1 MRLWIM
7 LGVLALLGA
16 CGGGDD
22 GDNTGGQDLLA
33 QETEGGDAQALTADL
48 TGRIYRITLLEA
60 TATTKELN
68 KVWAKAIDEYK
79 LTLLFMVQEHDPVA
93 GTITAAFT
101 TGVSEAT
108 EADGVYTLVK
118 MMPALEPVTF
128 TAKLTGA
135 RFDIQGEVSF
145 DIHDPTVN
153 KPFHVEG
160 ITGFG
165 IFSADGTAIEDCQ
178 LSGGIRETQA
188 EGMCAT
194 LLTLGVVNFHW
205 FMNLVHICPD
215 WDLDSDQTMDAYY
228 FQGHLEAEERTPFY
242 DETITPIVP
251 NDNVKVCQPHTE
263 ECIPKVD

>member
-16 CGGGDD
+16 CAGSEDKEP
-22 GDNTGGQDLLA
+22 GGQDVLLEDSA
-33 QETEGGDAQALTADL
+33 GQDAEALTVDL
-48 TGRIYRITLLEA
+48 TGKVFFITVLEA
-60 TATTKELN
+60 TAPTKELN
-68 KVWAKAIDEYK
+68 KVWAKAIDEYN
-79 LTLLFMVQEHDPVA
+79 LTLLFLVKAHDPVA

-101 TGVSEAT
+101 TGTSEAT

-118 MMPALEPVTF
+118 MMPALEPVDF
-128 TAKLTGA
+128 TAKLTGR

-160 ITGFG
+160 ITGYG
-165 IFSADGTAIEDCQ
+165 VFSADGTAIEDCQ
-178 LSGGIRETQA
+178 LTGGIRETQA

-205 FMNLVHICPD
+205 FMNLIHLCPD
-215 WDLDSDQTMDAYY
+215 WDLDGDQTMDAYY
-228 FQGHLEAEERTPFY
+228 FQGHLEAVERTSFY
-242 DETITPIVP
+242 ENTITPIVP
-251 NDNVKVCQPHTE
+251 NDNVKNCQPHTE